1 VAFGIE
7 EGVNLDVYAP
17 EVFSRFEKASG
28 KANSALSAAEIF
40 RMSHR

>member
-1 VAFGIE
+1 MAFGIE